1 MVLRRL
7 KPADVSWIAVL
18 VGVTVYE
25 VVASRRGWE
34 LLSEAMDRYRGEG
47 RVRDD
52 YSEITRRIID
62 AIVLYLGLHLTRRW
76 PSRVD
81 PLHRL
86 AGLLSR

>member
-34 LLSEAMDRYRGEG
+34 LLSQAVDRYRQSNPA
-47 RVRDD
+47 V
-52 YSEITRRIID
+52 TD
-62 AIVLYLGLHLTRRW
+62 ASVIYIAAHLLRRW
-76 PSRVD
+76 PTRLD
-81 PLHRL
+81 PL
-86 AGLLSR
+86 AGLAKLVAR